1 MLLSWK
7 FRRTTK
13 RRLAEATM
21 LRFSAC
27 GLRLLRSSALAGG
40 AATLFLGVCAPA
52 SGSYNYIRSSR
63 GLPQIPRAAREATP
77 TCTPEAALATPPYII
92 AHPFEFQA
100 PSATCTK
107 APTPEGEDSRF
118 VERLLREG
126 MDKVTSQQEAD
137 FQDLAKQDTDSFFA
151 FLK

>member
-1 MLLSWK
+1 MGFDDAPILGVRPALAALVCARRGCGDPLPWGVRTCLWLITTLDHLEGSPK
-7 FRRTTK
+7 FPAPHARR
-13 RRLAEATM
+13 RRL
-21 LRFSAC
+21 
-27 GLRLLRSSALAGG
+27 
-40 AATLFLGVCAPA
+40 V
-52 SGSYNYIRSSR
+52 
-63 GLPQIPRAAREATP
+63 
-77 TCTPEAALATPPYII
+77 TPEAALATPPYIL

-107 APTPEGEDSRF
+107 AATPEGEDSRF